1 MAVQNQGASA
11 WHFRAKCLH
20 PSVEDQTVTTTR
32 TLDSSGQILHAG
44 VSETMAQVSNGTP
57 DCLRGLHA
65 SVPDIM
71 EQLIRRD
78 ILIGM
83 ARKALSQTEEDGPP

>member
-11 WHFRAKCLH
+11 CHFRAKCLH
-20 PSVEDQTVTTTR
+20 ATVEYQAVTTAR
-32 TLDSSGQILHAG
+32 TLDSSSQILHAG
-44 VSETMAQVSNGTP
+44 VCETVAQVSNGTP
-57 DCLRGLHA
+57 DCLGRLHA

-83 ARKALSQTEEDGPP
+83 TRKALSQTEEDGPP

>member
-11 WHFRAKCLH
+11 CNFRAKCLH
-20 PSVEDQTVTTTR
+20 AAVEHQAVTTTR
-32 TLDSSGQILHAG
+32 TLDSSSQILHAG
-44 VSETMAQVSNGTP
+44 VCETMPQVSNRTP
-57 DCLRGLHA
+57 DCLGRLHA

-78 ILIGM
+78 VLIWM